1 MVDKEG
7 KGTAGL
13 RVSIERSRR
22 GRNQMVAMGG
32 ATDRTCFI
40 RIRCLELR
48 WCSIKWT
55 SRRAS
60 NSSSTSLIK

>member
-32 ATDRTCFI
+32 ATDR
-40 RIRCLELR
+40 
-48 WCSIKWT
+48 
-55 SRRAS
+55 RALS
-60 NSSSTSLIK
+60 VSAALNFGGVR